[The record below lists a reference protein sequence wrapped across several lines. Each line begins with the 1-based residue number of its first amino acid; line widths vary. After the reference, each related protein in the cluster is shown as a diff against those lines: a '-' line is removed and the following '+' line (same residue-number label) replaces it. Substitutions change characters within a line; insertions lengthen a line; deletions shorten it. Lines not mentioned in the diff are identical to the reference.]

1 MTPNDP
7 NAQTA
12 DAALA
17 QFAKWEQENPDAIKV
32 ITARL
37 EAKRNE
43 ALNRAKKH
51 AADSMKEL
59 LIAEE
64 NAEQNLLK
72 RADTLRL
79 GMETREAEKAALRK
93 ELAAALAQADEEY
106 DALAASLVEESHREQ
121 AAIETLKKV
130 AEASRELALAVG
142 RNMGVDEEY
151 IRLVAT
157 PKAPTTQLP
166 SLQHTAAQVVS
177 GAQTAELADEVT
189 MTERERLAEY
199 TAGLEELERRCE
211 LLEAAEPMSFFV
223 PGSRNFEELTVEE
236 EAHAEAAFG
245 KPTDNMI
252 FKGMTVIALRQA
264 DAGAFD
270 RPFSEIRRMIVA
282 AIHKDMTLFNM
293 SYVNSNTMELL
304 FPAKYYAH
312 LCMYLTRIGQVL
324 ATRKPCYLTGCM
336 PEPTLFITLKRW
348 KNEAKGARSSEGR
361 AWYAAAL
368 DAYHERTEGRHRQ
381 YMPTLERSSVAASA
395 IKNLSDT
402 LVDGRN
408 LKIGFA
414 DKERIQRYFG
424 NNAWSAR
431 GSADGVA
438 KVVEAL
444 APVQKTELLAQFKS
458 FAAVNTTKAREELAR
473 NPALAHALLC
483 ALESLGLV
491 KQDFIARIK
500 GTAQRSSGGF
510 NSVARGLSAG
520 YSPRQPLSASISP
533 VTPAH

>member
-7 NAQTA
+7 AAQTA
-12 DAALA
+12 DEVLA

-43 ALNRAKKH
+43 ALNRAKQH

-151 IRLVAT
+151 MRLVAT

-236 EAHAEAAFG
+236 EAQAEAGFG

-312 LCMYLTRIGQVL
+312 LCMYLLRIGQVL

-381 YMPTLERSSVAASA
+381 YMPTLER
-395 IKNLSDT
+395 
-402 LVDGRN
+402 R
-408 LKIGFA
+408 
-414 DKERIQRYFG
+414 
-424 NNAWSAR
+424 
-431 GSADGVA
+431 
-438 KVVEAL
+438 
-444 APVQKTELLAQFKS
+444 
-458 FAAVNTTKAREELAR
+458 
-473 NPALAHALLC
+473 
-483 ALESLGLV
+483 
-491 KQDFIARIK
+491 
-500 GTAQRSSGGF
+500 
-510 NSVARGLSAG
+510 
-520 YSPRQPLSASISP
+520 
-533 VTPAH
+533 